1 MEVIRVHRAFF
12 SLLQSGLWGYGN
24 KELSVFPLTEVEW
37 ESLYR
42 LSREQ
47 TVTGLIFAGIQKLPE
62 NIQPEDSLLVRWIA
76 TVDAIE
82 RSNMRMNS
90 VLVELYGMFKK
101 IGLNPV
107 LLKGQGIASLYSNP
121 LLRECGDIDFYF
133 PTDKDFTKAN
143 NCILKEGLGTVSK
156 ADGSIF
162 YFWKGVKIEHHKRM
176 FDLFT
181 SRSIRYSKELETR
194 YGVKPIT
201 LCGNNDVQID
211 MPHPVLN
218 VIQQSVHILKHAV
231 GLGIGLRQ
239 FCDLAVSYYT
249 WYAELAD
256 EDMRTM
262 YSELGLDKWYS
273 LQYSFLAKYI
283 NLPGQYIPDYE
294 VKVSPD
300 FLYDIVW
307 SGGNFGYN
315 AIRTGGIS
323 DSAVLRKVHTA
334 WSFYKNIRFAYKIAP
349 KETLGLFMYLIKG
362 QLK

>member
-1 MEVIRVHRAFF
+1 MDIIKLHRTFF

-24 KELSVFPLTEVEW
+24 KELSIFPLTEVEW
-37 ESLYR
+37 EGLYR

-62 NIQPEDSLLVRWIA
+62 NIQPKENLLVRWIA

-82 RSNMRMNS
+82 RRNVRMNS

-133 PTDKDFTKAN
+133 STDRDFSKAN
-143 NCILKEGLGTVSK
+143 NCILKEGIRTVSK

-194 YGVKPIT
+194 YGVKSIT
-201 LCGNNDVQID
+201 LCGNNYVQID

-218 VIQQSVHILKHAV
+218 VIQQSAHILKHAV

-239 FCDLAVSYYT
+239 FCDLAISCYT
-249 WYAELAD
+249 WYDELAD
-256 EDMRTM
+256 EDMRTI
-262 YSELGLDKWYS
+262 YSELGLDKWCS
-273 LQYSFLAKYI
+273 LQYSFLEKYLKLSRRY
-283 NLPGQYIPDYE
+283 LPCSEEKI
-294 VKVSPD
+294 SSD

-307 SGGNFGYN
+307 SGGNFGYS
-315 AIRTGGIS
+315 AIKTGGTS
-323 DSAVLRKVHTA
+323 GSAVLRKVHTA

>member
-143 NCILKEGLGTVSK
+143 NCILKEGLRTVSK